1 MIILC
6 SPALECRPLDPA
18 GPLLTGG
25 CADQSTSV
33 CHAERN
39 VRGQLGDIGATPTRR
54 APLHDRDGHKRPTT
68 TPGWL
73 VLGTGTELS

>member
-1 MIILC
+1 MIILS

-25 CADQSTSV
+25 CADQSTSI

-39 VRGQLGDIGATPTRR
+39 VRGNLGGTPARR
-54 APLHDRDGHKRPTT
+54 ALLYGRDGAA
-68 TPGWL
+68 
-73 VLGTGTELS
+73 VVVCLG